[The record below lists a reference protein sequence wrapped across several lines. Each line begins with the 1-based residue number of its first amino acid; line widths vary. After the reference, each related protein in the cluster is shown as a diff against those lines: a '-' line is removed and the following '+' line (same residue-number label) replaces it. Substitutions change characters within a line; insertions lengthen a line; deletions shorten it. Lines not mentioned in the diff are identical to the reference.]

1 MKHFSR
7 SGGAIAAAALTLAAG
22 FAFTAPAAQAAMG
35 DNVHCYGA
43 NACKGQA
50 ECKSLTHSCK
60 GQNACKGRGWVTAA
74 SEEDCKTRGGMV
86 VE

>member
-7 SGGAIAAAALTLAAG
+7 SGGTIAAAALTLAAG

-60 GQNACKGRGWVTAA
+60 GQNACKGRGWVSAPN
-74 SEEDCKTRGGMV
+74 EEDCKTKGGMV